1 MRKMTARSMEWLL
14 RLVLPAKKG
23 GPIADMQSGPVE
35 EPRPR
40 VVLLCPPHGVVVI
53 R

>member
-1 MRKMTARSMEWLL
+1 MTARSMGWLL
-14 RLVLPAKKG
+14 RLVLPAHKG
-23 GPIADMQSGPVE
+23 GAIADVQSGPVE
-35 EPRPR
+35 ERRPR

>member
-14 RLVLPAKKG
+14 RLVLPTRKG
-23 GPIADMQSGPVE
+23 GRMVDTQSGPQE
-35 EPRPR
+35 ERRPR
-40 VVLLCPPHGVVVI
+40 VVLVCSPHGVVVV